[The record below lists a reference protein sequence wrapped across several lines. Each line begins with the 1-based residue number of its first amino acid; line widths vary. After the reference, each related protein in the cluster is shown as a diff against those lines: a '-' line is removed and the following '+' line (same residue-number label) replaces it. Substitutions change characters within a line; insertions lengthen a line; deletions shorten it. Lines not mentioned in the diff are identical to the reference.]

1 MCVKERVCKSVGNIS
16 LSLSL
21 SPSLSLSLSLSLCQ
35 QQCGRKEVPTLCL
48 AIVRVLEMLGHPA
61 HPVGLLVERAPLL
74 VLLGRALLLPFGP
87 LQDFGCL
94 PRHLRPNLCFVL
106 FCFVTTTTSQ
116 SQCTGRHLDRACLQI
131 WKNAW
136 RCWKIAPRLAPSPLQ
151 NGFLRWG
158 WEGLTPSVEGEEADN
173 PCVSK
178 TMESPP
184 VSRPIPEKPSASN
197 PTMTTRDSAPAA
209 N

>member
-21 SPSLSLSLSLSLCQ
+21 SPSLSLSLSLSVNSSVGGKRCPRCASPSSVSWRCWAILH
-35 QQCGRKEVPTLCL
+35 TLSAFL
-48 AIVRVLEMLGHPA
+48 SSA
-61 HPVGLLVERAPLL
+61 
-74 VLLGRALLLPFGP
+74 LPFWSSWDARCFS
-87 LQDFGCL
+87 LLALCKILAACL
-94 PRHLRPNLCFVL
+94 VTSAPTCVL

-116 SQCTGRHLDRACLQI
+116 SQCTGRHLHRACLKI

-178 TMESPP
+178 TMEPPP